1 MACKQKQK
9 PEELQEEQLEKVS
22 GGMGR
27 RQYQEN

>member
-1 MACKQKQK
+1 MACNQKQK

-27 RQYQEN
+27 RHYQEN